1 MKDRTSGPN
10 RKFEVWSE
18 PEVTERGG
26 GRGPPGGSLIR
37 QLGKLGRPEWD
48 GLGEGEGL
56 GRGEH
61 SLSRTQACGESP

>member
-10 RKFEVWSE
+10 RKFEVWPE

-26 GRGPPGGSLIR
+26 GLGAPRGSFIR
-37 QLGKLGRPEWD
+37 QLRTLRRPEGD